1 MTRGRGRGAFRG
13 GRGRGRGTYR
23 GGGFGD
29 AVVAMLPTKEDESSP
44 ASDEPDEP
52 GVHHQ
57 FVSSVSLSRGIL
69 AMELRD

>member
-1 MTRGRGRGAFRG
+1 MVDVGEAVAPTAVVA
-13 GRGRGRGTYR
+13 
-23 GGGFGD
+23 FGD